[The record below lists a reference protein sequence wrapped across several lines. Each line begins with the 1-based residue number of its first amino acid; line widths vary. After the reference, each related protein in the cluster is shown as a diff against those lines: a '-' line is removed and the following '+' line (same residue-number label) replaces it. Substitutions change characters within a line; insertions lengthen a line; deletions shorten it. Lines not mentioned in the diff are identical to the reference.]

1 MGKVLEEF
9 PTCGIGQHFSCTVH
23 ATASEETLN
32 SNVDLVELT
41 EMKTHGL
48 PPKFGQGMGVL
59 EPAVLSNDNFLEML
73 IHGVMPEY
81 VREMRVFGLNHSAG
95 KLIEMRVHGVSPD
108 YVREMESL
116 GLDDLTPERLVEMS
130 VHGVDAGY
138 VRTMKKIV

>member
-48 PPKFGQGMGVL
+48 PPKFGTG
-59 EPAVLSNDNFLEML
+59 
-73 IHGVMPEY
+73 HG
-81 VREMRVFGLNHSAG
+81 
-95 KLIEMRVHGVSPD
+95 
-108 YVREMESL
+108 
-116 GLDDLTPERLVEMS
+116 
-130 VHGVDAGY
+130 
-138 VRTMKKIV
+138 